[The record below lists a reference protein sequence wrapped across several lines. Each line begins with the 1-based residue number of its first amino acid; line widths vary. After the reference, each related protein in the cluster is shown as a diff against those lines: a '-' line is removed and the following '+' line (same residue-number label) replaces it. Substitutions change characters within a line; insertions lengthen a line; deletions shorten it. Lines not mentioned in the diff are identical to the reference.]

1 MSFEFPDIR
10 PWLATRH
17 CRILSYASFVP
28 PRQATNQE
36 LIERHGLKVMA
47 PIVKRTLGVESR
59 HVADPG
65 MSDSDMLAVAA
76 KECLARAG
84 IGVDDLS
91 KLVVNKFLGD
101 RLLPPTASILQRK
114 LGASVAF
121 PCMDIDGGSN
131 GFLQALEMAAKCVN
145 AGDDHVLIA
154 SGGVCHDLVDHTDP
168 RTAFLFGDGAAAI
181 LIGPSDDRHVLA
193 SYGFS
198 NHAFIELQA
207 GVRFMDLVSIPF
219 DAPDAELRARN
230 LYSMGNWKDAQEF
243 ILQAARTTV
252 DRILRTAGIAFAD
265 VDRFL
270 VSESVGPLRDAIV
283 SHLGIPADKTLS
295 LFATH
300 ANTMSASLPLLHC
313 AAESRHPSPPGSLT
327 LFLSFGEGIS
337 GGGLLYKH

>member
-1 MSFEFPDIR
+1 MSFEFPAIH
-10 PWLATRH
+10 PWLASRH
-17 CRILSYASFVP
+17 CRILSCASFVP
-28 PRQATNQE
+28 PRQATNEE
-36 LIERHGLKVMA
+36 LVERHGLKVMA

-65 MSDSDMLAVAA
+65 MSDSDMLAIAA

-84 IGVDDLS
+84 IGVDSLS
-91 KLVVNKFLGD
+91 KLIVNKFLGD

-121 PCMDIDGGSN
+121 QCMDIDGGSN

-145 AGDDHVLIA
+145 AGDDHILIA
-154 SGGVCHDLVDHTDP
+154 SGGICHDLAGHTDP

-181 LIGPSDDRHVLA
+181 LIGPSDEQHVLA

-198 NHAFIELQA
+198 NHAFADLQT

-219 DAPDAELRARN
+219 DAPDAEQRARS

-243 ILQAARTTV
+243 ILQAARTTL
-252 DRILRTAGIAFAD
+252 DRILEATGIAFQD
-265 VDRFL
+265 IDRFL

-283 SHLGIPADKTLS
+283 SNLGIPADKTHS

-300 ANTMSASLPLLHC
+300 ANTMSASLPLLFC
-313 AAESRHPSPPGSLT
+313 AAESQRPSQPGTTT

>member
-1 MSFEFPDIR
+1 MSFEFPEIR

-17 CRILSYASFVP
+17 CRILSWASYVP
-28 PRQATNQE
+28 PRVATNKE
-36 LIERHGLKVMA
+36 IIERHGLKVME

-59 HVADPG
+59 HVAGPG

-76 KECLARAG
+76 KECLAHAG

-91 KLVVNKFLGD
+91 KMIVNKFLGD

-121 PCMDIDGGSN
+121 QCMDIDGGTN
-131 GFLQALEMAAKCVN
+131 GFLQALEMAAKCIN
-145 AGDDHVLIA
+145 SGDDHVLIA
-154 SGGVCHDLVDHTDP
+154 SGGICHDLVDHTDP

-181 LIGPSDDRHVLA
+181 LIGPSDERHVLA

-198 NHAFIELQA
+198 NHAYIELQS
-207 GVRFMDLVSIPF
+207 GIRFMDLISVSF
-219 DAPDAELRARN
+219 DAPDAETRARN

-243 ILQAARTTV
+243 LLQAARTTV
-252 DRILRTAGIAFAD
+252 DRILETTGIAFAD
-265 VDRFL
+265 IDRFL
-270 VSESVGPLRDAIV
+270 VSESVGPLREAIV

-313 AAESRHPSPPGSLT
+313 AAEAQRPSIPGSLT

-337 GGGLLYKH
+337 GGGILYKH